1 MNMNIAYKNIE
12 KGLYEFRK
20 SKNEYKEFQEQNEVL
35 MISRVVKKEILDMAD
50 TIDLLAHVINK
61 QDEILNQIN
70 SYFFH
75 LDKANNNDF

>member
-1 MNMNIAYKNIE
+1 MNMDIAYKNIE

-20 SKNEYKEFQEQNEVL
+20 SKNEYKEFQEKNEVL

-61 QDEILNQIN
+61 
-70 SYFFH
+70 
-75 LDKANNNDF
+75 